1 MSGWWLAALAA
12 SATRLANATA
22 PLNPLKVKVFVRAFP
37 SRTQPPDSRSEVSA
51 ASSSRVSLS
60 GAATSWSLACT
71 RSVRGVQR
79 CVILT
84 TPKLCEPTWLVERP
98 VPPVTYAKTGASA
111 NNPSE
116 RPRTRGT
123 ERLAVM
129 PDILVVGLVAL
140 VAGLVG
146 FGIALLLRRSFAL
159 ASETTARA
167 NADRLLAEARARQ
180 NQIILE
186 AKDEALKVAKTA
198 DTQNRERRAELQR
211 YEGRLDKKD
220 EQLDQKIAQVDER
233 DRRLGQKEQELEA
246 ERGKIAQL
254 QDEQRTELAR
264 VASLTMEEARGLL
277 LDRVE
282 EEMRDITGRKV
293 RELEIEARERADERA
308 RDIITMALQRYAA
321 EHTAEHSVTV
331 VALPSDDMKGRIIG
345 REGRNIRTL
354 ETLTG
359 VDLIIDDT
367 PEAVVVS
374 GFDPIRREIA
384 KRARERLLVDGRIHP
399 ARIEEMVAKART
411 EIDQVMKEA
420 AEAAIYEV
428 GIGGLNPDLVKLLGR
443 LHFRTSYGQNVLR
456 HSIAVA
462 HVAGMLASETGY
474 DPQTMKRAGLLHDIG
489 KAIDHEVEGPHTV
502 IGGELLKRYGFP
514 QAVIDGVVGHHGD
527 VEPVTMVG
535 TLISAADAI
544 SAARPGARSEI
555 VSNYIQRLQELESVA
570 NSFPGVEK
578 SFAIQAGRE
587 VRVVVRPEQIDDLES
602 ARLSRDIAQKIQETL
617 QYPGQIKITV
627 IRETRAVEYAK

>member
-1 MSGWWLAALAA
+1 
-12 SATRLANATA
+12 
-22 PLNPLKVKVFVRAFP
+22 
-37 SRTQPPDSRSEVSA
+37 
-51 ASSSRVSLS
+51 
-60 GAATSWSLACT
+60 
-71 RSVRGVQR
+71 
-79 CVILT
+79 
-84 TPKLCEPTWLVERP
+84 
-98 VPPVTYAKTGASA
+98 
-111 NNPSE
+111 
-116 RPRTRGT
+116 
-123 ERLAVM
+123 M

-140 VAGLVG
+140 VAAIVG

-186 AKDEALKVAKTA
+186 AKDEALKVAKSA
-198 DTQNRERRAELQR
+198 EAENRERRAELQR

-220 EQLDQKIAQVDER
+220 EQLDQKIVQADDR
-233 DRRLGQKEQELEA
+233 DRRLTSKEQELDV

-264 VASLTMEEARGLL
+264 VASLTMEEARTVL

-374 GFDPIRREIA
+374 GFDPIRREVA
-384 KRARERLLVDGRIHP
+384 KRALERLLVDGRIHP

-456 HSIAVA
+456 HSIEVA

-514 QAVIDGVVGHHGD
+514 QVVIDGVVGHHGD

-587 VRVVVRPEQIDDLES
+587 VRVVVKPEQLDDLQT
-602 ARLSRDIAQKIQETL
+602 ARLSRDIAQKIQDTL
-617 QYPGQIKITV
+617 QYPGQVKVTV
-627 IRETRAVEYAK
+627 IRETRAVDYAK

>member
-1 MSGWWLAALAA
+1 
-12 SATRLANATA
+12 
-22 PLNPLKVKVFVRAFP
+22 
-37 SRTQPPDSRSEVSA
+37 
-51 ASSSRVSLS
+51 
-60 GAATSWSLACT
+60 
-71 RSVRGVQR
+71 
-79 CVILT
+79 
-84 TPKLCEPTWLVERP
+84 
-98 VPPVTYAKTGASA
+98 
-111 NNPSE
+111 
-116 RPRTRGT
+116 
-123 ERLAVM
+123 M

-198 DTQNRERRAELQR
+198 ETENRERRAELQR

-233 DRRLGQKEQELEA
+233 DRRLGQKEQDLDG
-246 ERGKIAQL
+246 ERTKIAQL

-277 LDRVE
+277 LERVE

-293 RELEIEARERADERA
+293 RELEVDARERADERA

-374 GFDPIRREIA
+374 GFDPIRREVA
-384 KRARERLLVDGRIHP
+384 KRALERLLVDGRIHP
-399 ARIEEMVAKART
+399 ARIEEMVGRART

-456 HSIAVA
+456 HSIEVA

-514 QAVIDGVVGHHGD
+514 QAVIDGVVGQHGD

-578 SFAIQAGRE
+578 AFAIQAGRE
-587 VRVVVRPEQIDDLES
+587 VRVVVKPDQLDDLAT
-602 ARLSRDIAQKIQETL
+602 ARLSRDIAQKIQDTL
-617 QYPGQIKITV
+617 QYPGQVKITV

>member
-1 MSGWWLAALAA
+1 
-12 SATRLANATA
+12 
-22 PLNPLKVKVFVRAFP
+22 
-37 SRTQPPDSRSEVSA
+37 
-51 ASSSRVSLS
+51 
-60 GAATSWSLACT
+60 
-71 RSVRGVQR
+71 
-79 CVILT
+79 
-84 TPKLCEPTWLVERP
+84 
-98 VPPVTYAKTGASA
+98 
-111 NNPSE
+111 
-116 RPRTRGT
+116 
-123 ERLAVM
+123 M

-140 VAGLVG
+140 VAAIVG

-159 ASETTARA
+159 TSETTARA

-186 AKDEALKVAKTA
+186 AKDEALKVAKNA
-198 DTQNRERRAELQR
+198 ELENRERRAELQR

-220 EQLDQKIAQVDER
+220 EQLDQKVAQVEER
-233 DRRLGQKEQELEA
+233 DRRLGQKEQDLEG

-374 GFDPIRREIA
+374 GFDPIRREVA
-384 KRARERLLVDGRIHP
+384 KRALERLLVDGRIHP
-399 ARIEEMVAKART
+399 ARIEEMVGKART

-456 HSIAVA
+456 HSIEVA

-587 VRVVVRPEQIDDLES
+587 VRVVVKPEQLDDLET
-602 ARLSRDIAQKIQETL
+602 ARLSRDIAQKIQDTL
-617 QYPGQIKITV
+617 QYPGQIKVTV

>member
-1 MSGWWLAALAA
+1 
-12 SATRLANATA
+12 
-22 PLNPLKVKVFVRAFP
+22 
-37 SRTQPPDSRSEVSA
+37 
-51 ASSSRVSLS
+51 
-60 GAATSWSLACT
+60 
-71 RSVRGVQR
+71 
-79 CVILT
+79 
-84 TPKLCEPTWLVERP
+84 
-98 VPPVTYAKTGASA
+98 
-111 NNPSE
+111 
-116 RPRTRGT
+116 
-123 ERLAVM
+123 M

-186 AKDEALKVAKTA
+186 AKDEALRVAKTA
-198 DTQNRERRAELQR
+198 ESENRERRAELQR

-220 EQLDQKIAQVDER
+220 EQLDQKVAQVDER
-233 DRRLGQKEQELEA
+233 DRRLTAKEQDLEG
-246 ERGKIAQL
+246 ERAKIAQL
-254 QDEQRTELAR
+254 QDDQRTELAR
-264 VASLTMEEARGLL
+264 VASLTMEEARTLL

-345 REGRNIRTL
+345 REGRNIRAL

-374 GFDPIRREIA
+374 GFDPIRREVA
-384 KRARERLLVDGRIHP
+384 KRALERLLVDGRIHP
-399 ARIEEMVAKART
+399 ARIEEMVGKART

-456 HSIAVA
+456 HSIEVA

-587 VRVVVRPEQIDDLES
+587 VRVVVKPDQLDDLET
-602 ARLSRDIAQKIQETL
+602 ARLSRDIAQKIQDTL

>member
-1 MSGWWLAALAA
+1 
-12 SATRLANATA
+12 
-22 PLNPLKVKVFVRAFP
+22 
-37 SRTQPPDSRSEVSA
+37 
-51 ASSSRVSLS
+51 
-60 GAATSWSLACT
+60 
-71 RSVRGVQR
+71 
-79 CVILT
+79 
-84 TPKLCEPTWLVERP
+84 
-98 VPPVTYAKTGASA
+98 
-111 NNPSE
+111 
-116 RPRTRGT
+116 
-123 ERLAVM
+123 M

-146 FGIALLLRRSFAL
+146 FGIALLVRRSFAL

-198 DTQNRERRAELQR
+198 ESENRERRAELQR

-220 EQLDQKIAQVDER
+220 EQLDQKVAQVDER
-233 DRRLGQKEQELEA
+233 DRRLTSKEQDLEV
-246 ERGKIAQL
+246 ERAKIAQL

-264 VASLTMEEARGLL
+264 VASLTMEEARTLL

-374 GFDPIRREIA
+374 GFDPIRREVA
-384 KRARERLLVDGRIHP
+384 KRALERLLVDGRIHP
-399 ARIEEMVAKART
+399 ARIEEMVGKART

-456 HSIAVA
+456 HSIEVA

-555 VSNYIQRLQELESVA
+555 VSNYIQRLQELEGVA

-587 VRVVVRPEQIDDLES
+587 VRVVVKPDQLDDLET
-602 ARLSRDIAQKIQETL
+602 ARLSRDIAQKIQDTL
-617 QYPGQIKITV
+617 QYPGQIKVTV

>member
-1 MSGWWLAALAA
+1 
-12 SATRLANATA
+12 
-22 PLNPLKVKVFVRAFP
+22 
-37 SRTQPPDSRSEVSA
+37 
-51 ASSSRVSLS
+51 
-60 GAATSWSLACT
+60 
-71 RSVRGVQR
+71 
-79 CVILT
+79 
-84 TPKLCEPTWLVERP
+84 
-98 VPPVTYAKTGASA
+98 
-111 NNPSE
+111 
-116 RPRTRGT
+116 
-123 ERLAVM
+123 M
-129 PDILVVGLVAL
+129 PDMLVVGLVAL
-140 VAGLVG
+140 VAALVG

-198 DTQNRERRAELQR
+198 ELENRERRAELQR
-211 YEGRLDKKD
+211 YESRLDKKD
-220 EQLDQKIAQVDER
+220 EQLDQKVTQVDER
-233 DRRLGQKEQELEA
+233 DRELGLKEQELEG

-293 RELEIEARERADERA
+293 RELEIEARERADDRA

-384 KRARERLLVDGRIHP
+384 KRALERLLVDGRIHP
-399 ARIEEMVAKART
+399 ARIEEMVGKART

-456 HSIAVA
+456 HSIEVA

-514 QAVIDGVVGHHGD
+514 QTVIDGVVGHHGD

-555 VSNYIQRLQELESVA
+555 VSNYIQRLTELEAVA

-587 VRVVVRPEQIDDLES
+587 VRVMVKPGEIDDLHA
-602 ARLSRDIAQKIQETL
+602 ARLARDMAQKIQDTL
-617 QYPGQIKITV
+617 QYPGQVKITV
-627 IRETRAVEYAK
+627 IRETRAVDYAK

>member
-1 MSGWWLAALAA
+1 MS
-12 SATRLANATA
+12 
-22 PLNPLKVKVFVRAFP
+22 
-37 SRTQPPDSRSEVSA
+37 
-51 ASSSRVSLS
+51 
-60 GAATSWSLACT
+60 
-71 RSVRGVQR
+71 
-79 CVILT
+79 
-84 TPKLCEPTWLVERP
+84 
-98 VPPVTYAKTGASA
+98 
-111 NNPSE
+111 
-116 RPRTRGT
+116 
-123 ERLAVM
+123 
-129 PDILVVGLVAL
+129 DIFVVGLVAL

-146 FGIALLLRRSFAL
+146 FGIALMVRRSFAL
-159 ASETTARA
+159 GSETAARA

-186 AKDEALKVAKTA
+186 AKDEALKVAKGA
-198 DTQNRERRAELQR
+198 EAENRERRAELQR

-220 EQLDQKIAQVDER
+220 EQLDQKVAQVEER
-233 DRRLGQKEQELEA
+233 DRKLGLKETELEA
-246 ERGKIAQL
+246 ERAKIAQL
-254 QDEQRTELAR
+254 QEEQRTELAR
-264 VASLTMEEARGLL
+264 VASLSMDEARGLL
-277 LDRVE
+277 LQRVE
-282 EEMRDITGRKV
+282 EEMRDLTNRKV
-293 RELEIEARERADERA
+293 RELESEARERADERA

-359 VDLIIDDT
+359 IDLIIDDT

-384 KRARERLLVDGRIHP
+384 KRALERLLVDGRIHP

-456 HSIAVA
+456 HSIEVA
-462 HVAGMLASETGY
+462 HVAGILASEAGY

-578 SFAIQAGRE
+578 AFAIQAGRE
-587 VRVVVRPEQIDDLES
+587 VRVVVKPEQIDDLAS
-602 ARLSRDIAQKIQETL
+602 ARLSRDIAQKIQDTL
-617 QYPGQIKITV
+617 QYPGQVKVTV

>member
-1 MSGWWLAALAA
+1 
-12 SATRLANATA
+12 
-22 PLNPLKVKVFVRAFP
+22 
-37 SRTQPPDSRSEVSA
+37 
-51 ASSSRVSLS
+51 
-60 GAATSWSLACT
+60 
-71 RSVRGVQR
+71 
-79 CVILT
+79 
-84 TPKLCEPTWLVERP
+84 
-98 VPPVTYAKTGASA
+98 
-111 NNPSE
+111 
-116 RPRTRGT
+116 
-123 ERLAVM
+123 M
-129 PDILVVGLVAL
+129 PDIVVVGLVAL
-140 VAGLVG
+140 VAAIVG

-159 ASETTARA
+159 TSETTARA

-198 DTQNRERRAELQR
+198 ELENRERRAELQR

-233 DRRLGQKEQELEA
+233 DRRLGQKEQELEG

-374 GFDPIRREIA
+374 GFDPIRREVA
-384 KRARERLLVDGRIHP
+384 KRALERLLVDGRIHP
-399 ARIEEMVAKART
+399 ARIEEMVGKART

-456 HSIAVA
+456 HSIEVA

-587 VRVVVRPEQIDDLES
+587 VRVVVKPEQLDDLQT
-602 ARLSRDIAQKIQETL
+602 ARLSRDIAQKIQDTL
-617 QYPGQIKITV
+617 QYPGQVKVTV

>member
-1 MSGWWLAALAA
+1 
-12 SATRLANATA
+12 
-22 PLNPLKVKVFVRAFP
+22 
-37 SRTQPPDSRSEVSA
+37 
-51 ASSSRVSLS
+51 
-60 GAATSWSLACT
+60 
-71 RSVRGVQR
+71 
-79 CVILT
+79 
-84 TPKLCEPTWLVERP
+84 
-98 VPPVTYAKTGASA
+98 
-111 NNPSE
+111 
-116 RPRTRGT
+116 
-123 ERLAVM
+123 M
-129 PDILVVGLVAL
+129 PDMLVVGLVAL
-140 VAGLVG
+140 VAALVG

-198 DTQNRERRAELQR
+198 ELENRVRRAELQR
-211 YEGRLDKKD
+211 YESRLDKKD
-220 EQLDQKIAQVDER
+220 EQLDQKITQVDER
-233 DRRLGQKEQELEA
+233 DRRLGLKEQDLEG

-293 RELEIEARERADERA
+293 RELETEARERADDRA

-374 GFDPIRREIA
+374 GFDPIRREVA
-384 KRARERLLVDGRIHP
+384 KRALERLLVDGRIHP
-399 ARIEEMVAKART
+399 ARIEEMVGKART

-456 HSIAVA
+456 HSIEVA

-587 VRVVVRPEQIDDLES
+587 VRVVVKPDQLDDLQT
-602 ARLSRDIAQKIQETL
+602 ARLSRDIAQKIQDTL

>member
-1 MSGWWLAALAA
+1 
-12 SATRLANATA
+12 
-22 PLNPLKVKVFVRAFP
+22 
-37 SRTQPPDSRSEVSA
+37 
-51 ASSSRVSLS
+51 
-60 GAATSWSLACT
+60 
-71 RSVRGVQR
+71 
-79 CVILT
+79 
-84 TPKLCEPTWLVERP
+84 
-98 VPPVTYAKTGASA
+98 
-111 NNPSE
+111 
-116 RPRTRGT
+116 
-123 ERLAVM
+123 M
-129 PDILVVGLVAL
+129 PDIVVVGLVAL
-140 VAGLVG
+140 VAAIVG

-198 DTQNRERRAELQR
+198 ELENRERRAELQR
-211 YEGRLDKKD
+211 YESRLDKKD
-220 EQLDQKIAQVDER
+220 EQLDQKIGQVDER
-233 DRRLGQKEQELEA
+233 DRRLTSKEQELDV

-264 VASLTMEEARGLL
+264 VASLTMEEARTLL

-293 RELEIEARERADERA
+293 RELEIEARERADDRA

-374 GFDPIRREIA
+374 GFDPIRREVA
-384 KRARERLLVDGRIHP
+384 KRALERLLVDGRIHP
-399 ARIEEMVAKART
+399 ARIEEMVGKART

-456 HSIAVA
+456 HSIEVA

-587 VRVVVRPEQIDDLES
+587 VRVVVKPEQLDDLET
-602 ARLSRDIAQKIQETL
+602 ARLSRDIAQKIQDTL
-617 QYPGQIKITV
+617 QYPGQIKVTV

>member
-1 MSGWWLAALAA
+1 
-12 SATRLANATA
+12 
-22 PLNPLKVKVFVRAFP
+22 
-37 SRTQPPDSRSEVSA
+37 
-51 ASSSRVSLS
+51 
-60 GAATSWSLACT
+60 
-71 RSVRGVQR
+71 
-79 CVILT
+79 
-84 TPKLCEPTWLVERP
+84 
-98 VPPVTYAKTGASA
+98 
-111 NNPSE
+111 
-116 RPRTRGT
+116 
-123 ERLAVM
+123 M
-129 PDILVVGLVAL
+129 PDMLVVGLVAL
-140 VAGLVG
+140 VAALVG

-198 DTQNRERRAELQR
+198 ELENRERRAELQR
-211 YEGRLDKKD
+211 YESRLDKKD
-220 EQLDQKIAQVDER
+220 EQLDQKITQVDER
-233 DRRLGQKEQELEA
+233 DRRLGLKEQELEG

-293 RELEIEARERADERA
+293 RELETEARERADDRA

-374 GFDPIRREIA
+374 GFDPIRREVA
-384 KRARERLLVDGRIHP
+384 KRALERLLVDGRIHP
-399 ARIEEMVAKART
+399 ARIEEMVGKART

-456 HSIAVA
+456 HSIEVA

-587 VRVVVRPEQIDDLES
+587 VRVVVKPEQLDDLQT
-602 ARLSRDIAQKIQETL
+602 ARLSRDIAQKIQDTL
-617 QYPGQIKITV
+617 QYPGQVKVTV

>member
-1 MSGWWLAALAA
+1 
-12 SATRLANATA
+12 
-22 PLNPLKVKVFVRAFP
+22 
-37 SRTQPPDSRSEVSA
+37 
-51 ASSSRVSLS
+51 
-60 GAATSWSLACT
+60 
-71 RSVRGVQR
+71 
-79 CVILT
+79 
-84 TPKLCEPTWLVERP
+84 
-98 VPPVTYAKTGASA
+98 
-111 NNPSE
+111 
-116 RPRTRGT
+116 
-123 ERLAVM
+123 M
-129 PDILVVGLVAL
+129 PDIVVVGLVAL
-140 VAGLVG
+140 VAAIVG

-159 ASETTARA
+159 TSETTARA

-198 DTQNRERRAELQR
+198 EAENRERRAELQR

-233 DRRLGQKEQELEA
+233 DRRLGSKEQELEA

-264 VASLTMEEARGLL
+264 VASLTMEEARTLL

-374 GFDPIRREIA
+374 GFDPIRREVA
-384 KRARERLLVDGRIHP
+384 KRALERLLVDGRIHP
-399 ARIEEMVAKART
+399 ARIEEMVARART

-420 AEAAIYEV
+420 AESAVYEV
-428 GIGGLNPDLVKLLGR
+428 GIGGLHPDLIKLLGR

-456 HSIAVA
+456 HSIEVA
-462 HVAGMLASETGY
+462 HVAGMLAAETGY
-474 DPQTMKRAGLLHDIG
+474 DVQTMKRSGL
-489 KAIDHEVEGPHTV
+489 
-502 IGGELLKRYGFP
+502 
-514 QAVIDGVVGHHGD
+514 
-527 VEPVTMVG
+527 
-535 TLISAADAI
+535 
-544 SAARPGARSEI
+544 
-555 VSNYIQRLQELESVA
+555 
-570 NSFPGVEK
+570 
-578 SFAIQAGRE
+578 
-587 VRVVVRPEQIDDLES
+587 
-602 ARLSRDIAQKIQETL
+602 
-617 QYPGQIKITV
+617 
-627 IRETRAVEYAK
+627 